1 VLTRPTPAGPGDPPA
16 ARPGGRRAPA
26 GPAGSRPKRKS
37 RRYPRS
43 AVLIAIVLVLGA
55 GAALY
60 FGNRLIS
67 HKSATPPP
75 KTKTAPT
82 PAPTPTPT
90 LGPNGHI
97 GSRQSDP
104 QPLTIAQLYPL
115 KFREENALFTR
126 TATRLNKNCVDAVV
140 GSTLQTAI
148 GSAGCSQAVRA
159 SYLSGK
165 MMGTIGV
172 FNLRTAKSAAKAGRA
187 AGSTNFVGQ
196 LAGRKGPTKKL
207 GHGNGVEEAVT
218 KGHYLI
224 LIWAEFTD
232 LKTPKS
238 KAQTASLAGFM
249 TEMLQGSANVSL
261 SNRMVDGT
269 PS

>member
-1 VLTRPTPAGPGDPPA
+1 
-16 ARPGGRRAPA
+16 
-26 GPAGSRPKRKS
+26 
-37 RRYPRS
+37 
-43 AVLIAIVLVLGA
+43 VLIAIVLVLGA

-67 HKSATPPP
+67 SHKSAAPPP
-75 KTKTAPT
+75 KPKTVPT
-82 PAPTPTPT
+82 PTPTPTPT

-97 GSRQSDP
+97 GSRSSDP
-104 QPLTIAQLYPL
+104 QPVTITQLYPL
-115 KFREENALFTR
+115 TFRDQGALFSR
-126 TATRLNKNCVDAVV
+126 TATRMNKNCVDAVV
-140 GSTLQTAI
+140 GSTLQSAI
-148 GSAGCSQAVRA
+148 GSAGCSQAARA

-172 FNLRTAKSAAKAGRA
+172 FNLRTAKAAAKAGRA
-187 AGSTNFVGQ
+187 AGATNFVGK
-196 LAGRKGPTKKL
+196 LPGRKGPTKKL

-238 KAQTASLAGFM
+238 KGQTASLAGFM